1 MISVTGG
8 DAEEDRHVSAE
19 NTLER
24 ESSKKD
30 KKKKGG
36 FHIPSFSS
44 KKK

>member
-1 MISVTGG
+1 MLQAST
-8 DAEEDRHVSAE
+8 E

-30 KKKKGG
+30 KKKKG
-36 FHIPSFSS
+36 FHMPSFGS